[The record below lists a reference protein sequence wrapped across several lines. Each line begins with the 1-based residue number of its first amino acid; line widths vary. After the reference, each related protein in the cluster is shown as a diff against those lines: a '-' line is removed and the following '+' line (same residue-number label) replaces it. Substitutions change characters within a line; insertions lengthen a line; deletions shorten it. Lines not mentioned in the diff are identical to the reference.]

1 MKEQKVNVSS
11 PELLQFYK
19 AWDAWADEAV
29 ETGQAPDHMSFDT
42 WQGLCGCLDD
52 YAVFHGMSA
61 RQLGMELAKQFVDA
75 GLDPN
80 YPFGAFAYG
89 DAEYYCTMHKDE
101 KRLNWVRTRIKEYV
115 DAN

>member
-1 MKEQKVNVSS
+1 MVKVSS
-11 PELLQFYK
+11 EDLHQFYK
-19 AWDAWADEAV
+19 DWLAWAENGG
-29 ETGQAPDHMSFDT
+29 EYGLFGNS
-42 WQGLCGCLDD
+42 WGLCGCLDD
-52 YAVFHGMSA
+52 YAVFHGMMK

-80 YPFGAFAYG
+80 YPFGEFAYG